1 VAVSALL
8 SARPAPPTVLVV
20 DDEPSMHRML
30 DRLLAFY
37 RFVPLQASDVEQ
49 ATFVAARERVDAF
62 VVDLTLQRGG
72 SGLEMV
78 GWLRRQQ
85 EYAQSPVFV
94 LTSDLEIPDDQ
105 RMLIQQHQ
113 AHLFYKGQSLELLID
128 RLQRVL
134 VEAS

>member
-1 VAVSALL
+1 V
-8 SARPAPPTVLVV
+8 
-20 DDEPSMHRML
+20 L

-37 RFVPLQASDVEQ
+37 RFVPLQASDVHE
-49 ATFVAARERVDAF
+49 ATQMAERERVDAF
-62 VVDLTLQRGG
+62 VVDLTLRHGG

-85 EYAQSPVFV
+85 GYAQSPVFV

-105 RMLIQQHQ
+105 RSLIEQHR

-134 VEAS
+134 VEPS